1 MIALVIIVIFCV
13 VAKKKY
19 CSNKEEVV
27 TVTEPYYDYIV
38 SSTLK
43 AVRTLTPALSDQDLY
58 RTEAATTCTFVED
71 SKNDE
76 LLNQYK
82 VESGR
87 RDGKE
92 QIELI
97 EDEAYG
103 HTNSCERADGGEKIE
118 LRETTI
124 TCIYLFQA
132 IKYFVFTY

>member
-1 MIALVIIVIFCV
+1 MIAILVTLVIIVIVCV
-13 VAKKKY
+13 VAKKKHR
-19 CSNKEEVV
+19 SNKEEVV

-43 AVRTLTPALSDQDLY
+43 AVRTSTPALSDQDMY
-58 RTEAATTCTFVED
+58 KTEAATTCTFVED

-82 VESGR
+82 VESAR

-92 QIELI
+92 QIELL
-97 EDEAYG
+97 ENEAYG

-118 LRETTI
+118 LKEATI
-124 TCIYLFQA
+124 TCTSF
-132 IKYFVFTY
+132 KP